1 MDRAR
6 PQPQPPRRR
15 RRKKRLLP
23 NRRGPS
29 LGKTGTFE
37 LRVQRPG
44 SQDTFGIWRIEVAER
59 KRDDMQIYMGR
70 EDSVGYRK
78 NKT

>member
-1 MDRAR
+1 MGRTR
-6 PQPQPPRRR
+6 PPQPQPPKRR

-29 LGKTGTFE
+29 LGKTDTFE

-44 SQDTFGIWRIEVAER
+44 SQETFGIWRIEETES
-59 KRDDMQIYMGR
+59 KRDDMKIYI
-70 EDSVGYRK
+70 
-78 NKT
+78 